1 MDDTAVELNEL
12 FSSPNAPLPQEVLI
26 ELQSLLRLHSISPQE
41 LFYKWE
47 SYSIKMGPETT
58 LTLKTTRDFKKDIQD
73 TLEREKRAK
82 AAHAR
87 SEKRTAAPA
96 ARAGASNADVFGV

>member
-1 MDDTAVELNEL
+1 MDDTTFELNEL
-12 FSSPNAPLPQEVLI
+12 FGSPNTELPQDVLL

-47 SYSIKMGPETT
+47 SYSIKMGPDTT
-58 LTLKTTRDFKKDIQD
+58 LTLKTARDFKKDIQD
-73 TLEREKRAK
+73 TLERENRGK

-87 SEKRTAAPA
+87 TEKRAGGPA
-96 ARAGASNADVFGV
+96 SRPGASNNDVFGM